1 MNIYALS
8 SVSHLEAPMINLPL
22 ISLQLY
28 SVRNA
33 LEQDAQATIDR
44 VASIGYT
51 SVEASYRALSANP
64 RLGPAIKAAGLTAPT
79 MTGTLV
85 GADRAPVFETARELG
100 ARAVIDTF
108 LPEEHWT
115 AESDIARTADELN
128 AAAGEAAAYGLTVG
142 YHNHWWELCHSF
154 NGRTGVE
161 VLAAALD
168 PAVVLEVDAYWV
180 AVGGQDVVSYV
191 AKLSDRIRFLHVK
204 DGPVNRENKQQQPAG
219 QGSLPIWDIVAA
231 VPGLETGVVEFDD
244 YAGDMFGAIAESLAY
259 LSKGSAS

>member
-1 MNIYALS
+1 
-8 SVSHLEAPMINLPL
+8 MINLPL

-154 NGRTGVE
+154 NGRTGLE